1 MTSSRHARISAV
13 RVTPIALKDPPLLNA
28 SGVHQPFA
36 LRAIIEIETD
46 DGAVGIGE
54 TYGESDTLSRLQAS
68 APALR
73 GLSPFDLHGVDQAV
87 RTHAFSAEEQKKI
100 GEVPSSKAARVFMKA
115 FGAFESTLADLC
127 ARREGVPLAVWL
139 GGRVRDRVPYS
150 AYLFYKFAEHIDE
163 PYEADRWGAALD
175 PAGIVAQARQM
186 VVDFGFGSIKL
197 KAGVFAPDAEAD
209 ALLALREAFPSHP
222 LRIDPNGNWSLPTAL
237 HVAKRL
243 GRELEYY
250 EDPVLT
256 LADMEALRAQTGLEL
271 ATNMVVCDH
280 AEFRENVRMNAV
292 QTVLLDYHAWGGLR
306 ATRELATMCH
316 TFGIGLSM
324 HSNSHAGIS
333 LMAMTH
339 LAASLPHLRYACDTH
354 YPWQCEDVVKGGPV
368 RIVDGAVAVPQAP
381 GLGLDLDRDALA
393 ALHEQY
399 LRCGI
404 RERDDE
410 AEMRKYDPAHVK
422 RKPRY

>member
-197 KAGVFAPDAEAD
+197 KAGVFAHDAEAD